1 MAVGESWGFDNRVF
15 IESVFVQNDLS
26 EGLEPLDA
34 GTGETKAEAAFYERT
49 QAALCEVDYGRFE
62 ELDRKIKEAMA
73 ALPDSYREAFVM
85 HRFKELSYKEI
96 AEVLDVS
103 PQTVAYRIQ
112 QALKLLRVSLKDYLP
127 MLVWL
132 VG

>member
-1 MAVGESWGFDNRVF
+1 M
-15 IESVFVQNDLS
+15 
-26 EGLEPLDA
+26 
-34 GTGETKAEAAFYERT
+34 
-49 QAALCEVDYGRFE
+49 DYGRFE
-62 ELDRKIKEAMA
+62 ELDRKIKEAMV

-127 MLVWL
+127 MLVCWWL
-132 VG
+132 KSILPRSFPCFSFKSFSLFANARQ